1 MTRVSKGQTRYNMT
15 QKQGKY
21 SEDLK
26 KKKKEQPLKILRH
39 VAGYDRC
46 RLAVFCDNK
55 E

>member
-21 SEDLK
+21 PEDL
-26 KKKKEQPLKILRH
+26 KKKKEQPLTILRH
-39 VAGYDRC
+39 VAGYDRR
-46 RLAVFCDNK
+46 RLAVFCDK